1 MIDQENNLSFSTFIG
16 KQNEKNLIVDDDK
29 LACNVRS
36 GEIEVLATPVIVS
49 FMEQAAN
56 ELLKE
61 VLPKNMTT
69 VGIMISIDHKAPTVK
84 GQAVNVIAKLIS
96 VEGRKFIFEVSAS
109 DESGEVAS
117 GKHERFMVDKSAFID
132 KAFRRAQKK

>member
-1 MIDQENNLSFSTFIG
+1 MINHEDNINLNAFIG
-16 KQNEKNLIVDDDK
+16 KQNEKELIVDDDK

-61 VLPKNMTT
+61 VLPKKMTT
-69 VGIMISIDHKAPTVK
+69 VGTMISIDHKAPTVK
-84 GQAVNVIAKLIS
+84 GQAVNVIAKLIL

-117 GKHERFMVDKSAFID
+117 GKHERFMVDKLTFMT
-132 KAFRRAQKK
+132 KASSRAQKK

>member
-69 VGIMISIDHKAPTVK
+69 VGTMISIDHKAPTVK

-96 VEGRKFIFEVSAS
+96 VEGRKFVFEVSAS